1 MSRALDSGKIVGL
14 FLEPEKAFDHD
25 ILHKKCM
32 RYGWVHYIS
41 CSKVIYR
48 VVFNILLSQVTHT

>member
-25 ILHKKCM
+25 IRHKKCM
-32 RYGWVHYIS
+32 RYG
-41 CSKVIYR
+41 
-48 VVFNILLSQVTHT
+48 